1 MGVFEVNSIIMYLHK
16 LLLNFKLKNTGRLD
30 GNAVP
35 TLQNG
40 SAVLDF
46 VFDPFNRNKIVVGEL
61 CILKAECIPF
71 LNLIACEDAKLRL
84 WTIPANGLSETL
96 TEPNYLSG

>member
-1 MGVFEVNSIIMYLHK
+1 MGVFEVRYLLHEEFYCV
-16 LLLNFKLKNTGRLD
+16 LFYLQLKNTGRLD

-61 CILKAECIPF
+61 RILKADLPHF
-71 LNLIACEDAKLRL
+71 KFNSL
-84 WTIPANGLSETL
+84 
-96 TEPNYLSG
+96 